1 MITIKINKFLEA
13 FIIILI
19 FNVVCHYIP
28 FLRSSLAPD
37 DYAFLHKEFYGI
49 YNFLKFTQRPLQY
62 LWIDIQNILISDNYI
77 YGTIIN
83 LISNLFLIYSVFLVL
98 FILSKNF
105 KYALLITL
113 LIVLFITRIEIYQY
127 PIYIFI
133 NIITSIY
140 LLSLFFFIL
149 FSKNLKKRYLSL
161 SLIFYI
167 IGILGYEIGI
177 LLPIVYFIIFILN
190 NERNYKNL
198 ILSFLPFLIILALFI
213 IYRNNNFLQT
223 SEIEH
228 LRKINYDFLK
238 SILEIFHIFA
248 GRYFIKYFIYGIHQF
263 ITYNIIYIIILLLI
277 NFIVCIFFYKYF
289 KNINIK
295 LEKKFIFIYFL
306 IFTISLIPNFL
317 VGSIAGRNITIA
329 LIGILP
335 ILIYYLSFIKLK
347 KYYAVLILF
356 IFIIINQGNNFS
368 QIIASN
374 INASLY
380 QYLDKNISEI
390 KNYKYVIIDIN
401 SLKKNIKYNLFNNPK
416 NNLNYFFTAHLF
428 EKWGISGMFNKV
440 NNDNNLF
447 RVYVGYSEIIKNN
460 KSYEFYIMNN
470 EDSKILQKEKI
481 ILDIKDTFIINYQS
495 LYHKGFKYGKNEN

>member
-1 MITIKINKFLEA
+1 MINLKINKFLEA

-19 FNVVCHYIP
+19 FNVVCHYIH
-28 FLRSSLAPD
+28 FLRSSVAPD

-190 NERNYKNL
+190 NEKNYKNL
-198 ILSFLPFLIILALFI
+198 IFLFLPFLIFYL
-213 IYRNNNFLQT
+213 Y
-223 SEIEH
+223 
-228 LRKINYDFLK
+228 
-238 SILEIFHIFA
+238 
-248 GRYFIKYFIYGIHQF
+248 
-263 ITYNIIYIIILLLI
+263 TYL
-277 NFIVCIFFYKYF
+277 
-289 KNINIK
+289 
-295 LEKKFIFIYFL
+295 
-306 IFTISLIPNFL
+306 
-317 VGSIAGRNITIA
+317 
-329 LIGILP
+329 
-335 ILIYYLSFIKLK
+335 
-347 KYYAVLILF
+347 
-356 IFIIINQGNNFS
+356 
-368 QIIASN
+368 
-374 INASLY
+374 
-380 QYLDKNISEI
+380 
-390 KNYKYVIIDIN
+390 
-401 SLKKNIKYNLFNNPK
+401 
-416 NNLNYFFTAHLF
+416 
-428 EKWGISGMFNKV
+428 
-440 NNDNNLF
+440 
-447 RVYVGYSEIIKNN
+447 
-460 KSYEFYIMNN
+460 
-470 EDSKILQKEKI
+470 
-481 ILDIKDTFIINYQS
+481 
-495 LYHKGFKYGKNEN
+495 